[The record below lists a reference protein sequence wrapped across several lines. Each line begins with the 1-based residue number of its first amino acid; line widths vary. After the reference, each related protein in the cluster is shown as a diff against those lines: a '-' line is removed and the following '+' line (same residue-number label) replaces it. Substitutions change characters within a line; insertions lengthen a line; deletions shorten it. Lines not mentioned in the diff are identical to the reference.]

1 MKTYFFET
9 YGCEMNIAE
18 SAAVEQLLI
27 ARGWKQAS
35 SAQVAD
41 MAIINTCS
49 VRETAENR
57 IMGRLGWFN
66 GLKAVRAKKLG
77 AKTKMLDEAVEWVKD
92 GAKPLTL
99 VVMGCMAERLLKTF
113 QKDYPF
119 IDYVVGTYA
128 KYQFSEIISAVEEG
142 RKPFELDDSSS
153 YKFASLSAE
162 PGAFSTFVP
171 IMHGCNNFC
180 TYCIVPYVRGREISR
195 PVCEILRELDI
206 LNGYGVKEI
215 TLIGQNVNSYQGNY
229 DGGESLP
236 QPIIEN
242 PLKIELRQR
251 VDLGLSEERL
261 ATRLASGAAATP
273 SSGDTPQHPGTVNF
287 AGLLKLIADHLRE
300 TKSGIQ
306 WVRFIS
312 SHPKDFT
319 DDVIDVIAKEDV
331 ICRHIHLPVQHG
343 STAVLKA
350 MNRRYTRE
358 QYLDLVKRIKERI
371 PDVSLTTDIM
381 MGFPGET
388 EQDVEDTLDLM
399 RQVKYESAMMYYY
412 NPREGTPAA
421 KMEQLPEQ
429 VRKDRLQRVIDLQLE
444 HTHEQMSKRVGSVM
458 KVLVES
464 VSRDDK
470 TELLGQTEQ
479 HEKVAFKAE
488 RSLIGHFVNVKIT
501 ELSGNTFRGKIESW

>member
-27 ARGWKQAS
+27 ARGWTQAK

-66 GLKAVRAKKLG
+66 GPKAVRAKKLG
-77 AKTKMLDEAVEWVKD
+77 AKTKMLDEAVEYVKD
-92 GAKPLTL
+92 GAKPLTI
-99 VVMGCMAERLLKTF
+99 VVMGCMAERLLKSF
-113 QKDYPF
+113 QKDFPF
-119 IDYVVGTYA
+119 IDYVVGTFA
-128 KYQFSEIISAVEEG
+128 KHHFSEIISAVENG
-142 RKPFELDDSSS
+142 GKPFEIDDSEA
-153 YKFASLSAE
+153 YKFASVSAE

-206 LNGYGVKEI
+206 LNGYGVKEV
-215 TLIGQNVNSYQGNY
+215 TLIGQNVNSYN
-229 DGGESLP
+229 D
-236 QPIIEN
+236 N
-242 PLKIELRQR
+242 
-251 VDLGLSEERL
+251 
-261 ATRLASGAAATP
+261 
-273 SSGDTPQHPGTVNF
+273 GTNF
-287 AGLLKLIADHLRE
+287 AQLLQKIADHLRE
-300 TKSGIQ
+300 TKSGIE
-306 WVRFIS
+306 WVRFMS

-319 DDVIDVIAKEDV
+319 DDVIDVIAKEEV
-331 ICRHIHLPVQHG
+331 LCRHIHLPVQHG

-358 QYLDLVKRIKERI
+358 QYLDLVSRIKARI

-388 EQDVEDTLDLM
+388 ELKNLLLVMMFQALK
-399 RQVKYESAMMYYY
+399 RQMIPFTR
-412 NPREGTPAA
+412 NPW
-421 KMEQLPEQ
+421 K
-429 VRKDRLQRVIDLQLE
+429 
-444 HTHEQMSKRVGSVM
+444 
-458 KVLVES
+458 
-464 VSRDDK
+464 
-470 TELLGQTEQ
+470 
-479 HEKVAFKAE
+479 
-488 RSLIGHFVNVKIT
+488 
-501 ELSGNTFRGKIESW
+501 GNPN

>member
-27 ARGWKQAS
+27 ARGWKQAK

-77 AKTKMLDEAVEWVKD
+77 AKTKMLDEAVEYVKD
-92 GAKPLTL
+92 GAKPLTI

-142 RKPFELDDSSS
+142 RKPFELDDSSA
-153 YKFASLSAE
+153 YKFASVSAE

-195 PVCEILRELDI
+195 PVCEILREIDI
-206 LNGYGVKEI
+206 LTGYGVKEI
-215 TLIGQNVNSYQGNY
+215 TLIGQNVNSYK
-229 DGGESLP
+229 GE
-236 QPIIEN
+236 IEN
-242 PLKIELRQR
+242 NLFAGKKVATAVTETEIGGKVTTA
-251 VDLGLSEERL
+251 VD
-261 ATRLASGAAATP
+261 
-273 SSGDTPQHPGTVNF
+273 F
-287 AGLLKLIADHLRE
+287 AGLLQIIADHLRE
-300 TKSGIQ
+300 TKSCIE
-306 WVRFIS
+306 WVRFMS

-358 QYLDLVKRIKERI
+358 QYLNLVSRIKARI

-429 VRKDRLQRVIDLQLE
+429 VRKDRLQKVIDLQLE
-444 HTHEQMSKRVGSVM
+444 HTHEQMIKRVGSVM

-488 RSLIGHFVNVKIT
+488 RSLIGKFVNVKIT
-501 ELSGNTFRGKIESW
+501 ELSGNTFRGNIESW

>member
-27 ARGWKQAS
+27 ARGWKQAK

-77 AKTKMLDEAVEWVKD
+77 AKTKMLDEAVEYVKD
-92 GAKPLTL
+92 GAKPLTI

-128 KYQFSEIISAVEEG
+128 KHHFSEIITAVEEG
-142 RKPFELDDSSS
+142 RKPFEVDDSEL
-153 YKFASLSAE
+153 YKFASVSAE

-206 LNGYGVKEI
+206 LNGYGVKEV
-215 TLIGQNVNSYQGNY
+215 TLIGQNVNSYCGNY
-229 DGGESLP
+229 EGGESLP
-236 QPIIEN
+236 
-242 PLKIELRQR
+242 
-251 VDLGLSEERL
+251 L
-261 ATRLASGAAATP
+261 APAADAASASP
-273 SSGDTPQHPGTVNF
+273 SSGDTPQRPATVNF
-287 AGLLKLIADHLRE
+287 AGLLQLIADHLRK

-306 WVRFIS
+306 WVRFMS

-358 QYLDLVKRIKERI
+358 QYLDLVSRIKARI

-444 HTHEQMSKRVGSVM
+444 HTHEQMIKRVGSVM

-464 VSRDDK
+464 ISRDDK

-488 RSLIGHFVNVKIT
+488 KSLIGKFVDVKIT
-501 ELSGNTFRGKIESW
+501 ELSGNTFRGVISKSQD

>member
-27 ARGWKQAS
+27 ARGWTVAK

-77 AKTKMLDEAVEWVKD
+77 AKTKMLDEAVEYVKD
-92 GAKPLTL
+92 GAKPLTI

-128 KYQFSEIISAVEEG
+128 KHHFSEIITAVEEG
-142 RKPFELDDSSS
+142 RKPFEVDDSEL
-153 YKFASLSAE
+153 YKFASVSAE

-215 TLIGQNVNSYQGNY
+215 TLIGQNVNSYQDN
-229 DGGESLP
+229 
-236 QPIIEN
+236 
-242 PLKIELRQR
+242 
-251 VDLGLSEERL
+251 
-261 ATRLASGAAATP
+261 
-273 SSGDTPQHPGTVNF
+273 DTNF
-287 AGLLKLIADHLRE
+287 AGLLQLIADHLRK

-306 WVRFIS
+306 WVRFMS

-358 QYLDLVKRIKERI
+358 QYLDLVSRIKARI

-421 KMEQLPEQ
+421 KIEQIPEQ

-444 HTHEQMSKRVGSVM
+444 HTHEQMIKRVGSIM

-464 VSRDDK
+464 ISRDDK

-479 HEKVAFKAE
+479 HEKVAFKAD
-488 RSLIGHFVNVKIT
+488 RSIIGHFVNVKIT
-501 ELSGNTFRGKIESW
+501 ELSGNTFRGTLI

>member
-27 ARGWKQAS
+27 ARGWEQAK

-77 AKTKMLDEAVEWVKD
+77 AKTKMLDEAVEYVKD
-92 GAKPLTL
+92 GAKPLTI

-142 RKPFELDDSSS
+142 RKPFELDDSSA
-153 YKFASLSAE
+153 YKFASVSAE
-162 PGAFSTFVP
+162 QGAFSTFVP

-195 PVCEILRELDI
+195 PVCEILREIDI
-206 LNGYGVKEI
+206 LTGYGVKEI
-215 TLIGQNVNSYQGNY
+215 TLIGQNVNSYK
-229 DGGESLP
+229 GE
-236 QPIIEN
+236 IEN
-242 PLKIELRQR
+242 NLFAGKKVATAVTETEIGGKVTTA
-251 VDLGLSEERL
+251 VD
-261 ATRLASGAAATP
+261 
-273 SSGDTPQHPGTVNF
+273 F
-287 AGLLKLIADHLRE
+287 AGLLQLIADHLRE
-300 TKSGIQ
+300 TKSCIE
-306 WVRFIS
+306 WVRFMS

-319 DDVIDVIAKEDV
+319 DDVIDVIAKEEV
-331 ICRHIHLPVQHG
+331 LCRHIHLPVQHG

-358 QYLDLVKRIKERI
+358 QYLDLVSRIKARI

-444 HTHEQMSKRVGSVM
+444 HTHEQMIKRVGSVM

-488 RSLIGHFVNVKIT
+488 RSLIGKFVNVKIT
-501 ELSGNTFRGKIESW
+501 ELSGNTFRGNIESW